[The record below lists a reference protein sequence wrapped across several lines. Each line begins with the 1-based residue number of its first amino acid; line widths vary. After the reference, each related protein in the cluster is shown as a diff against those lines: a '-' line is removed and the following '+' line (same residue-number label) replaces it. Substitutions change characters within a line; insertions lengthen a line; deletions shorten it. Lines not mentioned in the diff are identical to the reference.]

1 MMVLAGVDQADF
13 NFLRSALQL
22 TNGNLST
29 HMGRLEQAGYVSIN
43 KSFQGKMPHTMYELT
58 EAGRDALRRYWTVL
72 DEIRGTERSLP
83 SCLGSGNR
91 GS

>member
-13 NFLRSALQL
+13 NFLRSSLQL

-58 EAGRDALRRYWTVL
+58 AAGRDALRRYWTAL
-72 DEIRGTERSLP
+72 DEIRGTDRSL
-83 SCLGSGNR
+83 
-91 GS
+91 

>member
-29 HMGRLEQAGYVSIN
+29 HTGRLEQAGYVSIN

-58 EAGRDALRRYWTVL
+58 EAGRDALRRYWTAL
-72 DEIRGTERSLP
+72 DEIRGTDRSL
-83 SCLGSGNR
+83 
-91 GS
+91 